1 VYVDNMQIFR
11 QKFSAVPEL
20 QAFKVTY
27 RTPFSARDF
36 VQIIEVR
43 YRFMSV
49 TNDGRTMK
57 LSGITVL
64 ALFKHLST

>member
-36 VQIIEVR
+36 VQIIEVQV
-43 YRFMSV
+43 Y
-49 TNDGRTMK
+49 
-57 LSGITVL
+57 LC
-64 ALFKHLST
+64 HQ